1 MQYDTTARLDHRCRI
16 IQKTCRHAAMYDVC
30 MDTDAI
36 IEICGNHGTLE
47 LNALFLRALYIQ
59 RKRQSLTMQPKNILQ
74 DEKPFDHASN
84 RLSPYTLS
92 ICYI

>member
-36 IEICGNHGTLE
+36 IEICGNHETLE
-47 LNALFLRALYIQ
+47 LSALFLRALYTEEVTIC
-59 RKRQSLTMQPKNILQ
+59 
-74 DEKPFDHASN
+74 DHAAKK
-84 RLSPYTLS
+84 
-92 ICYI
+92 YITR